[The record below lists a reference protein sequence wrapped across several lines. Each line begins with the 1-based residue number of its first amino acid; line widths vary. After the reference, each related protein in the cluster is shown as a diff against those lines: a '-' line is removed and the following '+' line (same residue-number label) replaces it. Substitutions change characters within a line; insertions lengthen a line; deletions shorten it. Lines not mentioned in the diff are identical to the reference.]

1 MSNNAVHL
9 VVIISGPSGVGK
21 STLIRCVMEE
31 DPSLAF
37 SISHTTLP
45 PRPGEIDGRDY
56 YFVSRESFERLIK
69 ENAFLEWANVYGE
82 YYGTSRGE
90 IDRLR
95 DLGKDVILD
104 IDVQG
109 AKQVMER
116 MDRGR
121 WVSVFIRPPDL
132 ETLRQRLIA
141 RGKDPISRIETRL
154 AAAEKEIAQAPR
166 YDYQIVN
173 ENLAEAASH
182 LSEIIRQE
190 REKRQISR

>member
-1 MSNNAVHL
+1 MSNNAAHL

-21 STLIRCVMEE
+21 STLIRRVMAE

-37 SISHTTLP
+37 SISHTTRP
-45 PRPGEIDGRDY
+45 PRPGETDGRDY
-56 YFVSRESFERLIK
+56 YFVSRELFETLIK
-69 ENAFLEWANVYGE
+69 EDAFLEWANVYGE

-132 ETLRQRLIA
+132 ETLRQRLIV

-154 AAAEKEIAQAPR
+154 AAAEKEIAQATR

-182 LSEIIRQE
+182 LATIIRQE
-190 REKRQISR
+190 RERRKISR